1 MEIQSSFHSG
11 VNGLQNAVQQV
22 DKSASNIAKQSIDYS
37 ENSVHQRSD
46 NQTSTSTNTAV
57 EVSALKVEA
66 APQARE
72 STTVT
77 EELVNLRVVEHQ
89 ALASSKVIATAD
101 EVVGSLIDTRV

>member
-46 NQTSTSTNTAV
+46 NQTSTNTAV
-57 EVSALKVEA
+57 EVAALKVEA

-77 EELVNLRVVEHQ
+77 EELVNLRVAEHQ

>member
-22 DKSASNIAKQSIDYS
+22 DKSASNIAKQSIDFS

-46 NQTSTSTNTAV
+46 NQTSTNTAV

-77 EELVNLRVVEHQ
+77 EELVNLRVAEHQ

>member
-46 NQTSTSTNTAV
+46 NQTSTNTAV

-77 EELVNLRVVEHQ
+77 EELVNLRVAEHQ

>member
-11 VNGLQNAVQQV
+11 VSGLQNAAQQV

-46 NQTSTSTNTAV
+46 NQISTNTAL
-57 EVSALKVEA
+57 EVPTPKVEA

-77 EELVNLRVVEHQ
+77 EELVNLRVAEHQ
-89 ALASSKVIATAD
+89 ALASSKVILFK
-101 EVVGSLIDTRV
+101 ECH